1 MTTTGPGLTS
11 RGLPKEDDTKT
22 IAAHLM
28 ATLNAERLKR
38 RVEVEEAQEAFKVN
52 LQAQIEAAMRKC
64 DEALANPEP
73 FGACG
78 RRVSQCD
85 GSRKGCGLTA

>member
-1 MTTTGPGLTS
+1 MT
-11 RGLPKEDDTKT
+11 RDT
-22 IAAHLM
+22 AAHLV
-28 ATLNAERLKR
+28 AALKAERLR
-38 RVEVEEAQEAFKVN
+38 RRIEAEEAQAAFKEN

-73 FGACG
+73 FCACG

-85 GSRKGCGLTA
+85 GSRKGCEG